1 VRIALLTFLGLHV
14 VHALWLNRRQDRVS
28 SKRDNR
34 VSLYLIQV
42 PLFVLGCIIAYQDGA
57 VGRGLVNPLTITAG
71 LVLGHV
77 IFVLSLLVVHR
88 SARDAREVLL
98 GVRSIWDFAIES
110 PLVLSRYVGVAV
122 TEEVIYRAAAQQ
134 TLNAYLGAP
143 WAGIVIVAVLFSVVH
158 AHFFRN
164 TFSQSLEFVVFA
176 VLLGV
181 LYWRFESLL
190 FVIAIHAIRNIEI
203 AYLEFLGKLEEL
215 GDEEAALHEIEQS
228 VLQKK
233 SGLA

>member
-1 VRIALLTFLGLHV
+1 VRIALLAFLGLHV
-14 VHALWLNRRQDRVS
+14 AHALWLNGRQGAAAPDR
-28 SKRDNR
+28 KNR
-34 VSLYLIQV
+34 AGLYLIQV
-42 PLFVLGCIIAYQDGA
+42 PLFVVACLIAYQNGA
-57 VGRGLVNPLTITAG
+57 LGRALLNPVYIAAG

-77 IFVLSLLVVHR
+77 IFVLSLLLVHG

-98 GVRSIWDFAIES
+98 GFGAIWEFAIES
-110 PLVLSRYVGVAV
+110 PLILSRYVGVAV
-122 TEEVIYRAAAQQ
+122 TEEVIYRAAGQQ
-134 TLNAYLGAP
+134 TLIAYLRTP
-143 WAGIVIVAVLFSVVH
+143 WAGIAAVAVLFSVVH

-181 LYWRFESLL
+181 LYWLTGSLI
-190 FVIAIHAIRNIEI
+190 FVIAVHAIRNIEI

-215 GDEEAALHEIEQS
+215 GDEEAALREVEHS
-228 VLQKK
+228 VLQRQ

>member
-1 VRIALLTFLGLHV
+1 VRIALLAFLGLHV
-14 VHALWLNRRQDRVS
+14 AHALWLNGRQDRVS
-28 SKRDNR
+28 SNAENR
-34 VSLYLIQV
+34 ASLYLVQV
-42 PLFVLGCIIAYQDGA
+42 PLFVLGCIIAWQNGD
-57 VGRGLVNPLTITAG
+57 VGRGLVNPLTIAAG
-71 LVLGHV
+71 LLLGHV
-77 IFVLSLLVVHR
+77 IFVLSLLLVHR

-98 GVRSIWDFAIES
+98 GLRTIWEFVIES
-110 PLVLSRYVGVAV
+110 PLILSRYVGVAV
-122 TEEVIYRAAAQQ
+122 TEEVIYRAAAQR
-134 TLNAYLGAP
+134 TLCTYLRSS

-181 LYWRFESLL
+181 LYWHFESLI
-190 FVIAIHAIRNIEI
+190 FVIAVHAIRNIEI

-215 GDEEAALHEIEQS
+215 GDEEAALREIEQS
-228 VLQKK
+228 VLHKQ